1 MKLSLYLSLIVLAT
15 VASSAMPA
23 SAQEGGR
30 APGARFNFAPNTW
43 KQESSPA
50 RQAAPEPV
58 HSVRSGMVPGGN
70 PLGLDPLLLA
80 KPPAPLP
87 KLTPIIAAQPA
98 TTSLTPSI
106 RVPNTSF
113 KQMFGKPME
122 TTPLSAIPQKMAQL
136 PVPQQAVPAASK
148 PAAPVVASHRGS
160 SARSVRGVVRPWQNT
175 QPIAASPGVASYG
188 NGMGYE
194 GGAYLPTTSS
204 GGGAS
209 TAVSGKVLMHKRS
222 H

>member
-1 MKLSLYLSLIVLAT
+1 MKLSLYLSLIALAT
-15 VASSAMPA
+15 VATSVLPA

-50 RQAAPEPV
+50 RNAMPDPA
-58 HSVRSGMVPGGN
+58 HTVRSGMVPGGN

-87 KLTPIIAAQPA
+87 KLTPIIASQPA
-98 TTSLTPSI
+98 TTSLTPSMRI
-106 RVPNTSF
+106 PNTSF
-113 KQMFGKPME
+113 KPMFGKPME
-122 TTPLSAIPQKMAQL
+122 TSPLSAFPQKMAQL
-136 PVPQQAVPAASK
+136 PVPQQAVPVAAKS
-148 PAAPVVASHRGS
+148 APVAVAHTS
-160 SARSVRGVVRPWQNT
+160 RSRGVSGRVKPWAHT
-175 QPIAASPGVASYG
+175 EPTSASPGVASYG
-188 NGMGYE
+188 NGVGYVP
-194 GGAYLPTTSS
+194 GAYLPSTASS

-209 TAVSGKVLMHKRS
+209 TRLSGVILTKKH